1 MLLLVVALVEA
12 GVEQTVGGGAGRK
25 QQNVVDEDILKAM
38 KDSGVL
44 NEWQEKLEE
53 QLFPEENE
61 VNTGSGAGARKTV
74 KKPVI
79 TPQEKEML
87 RSFVDEYKSD
97 SSLQVDTDVILGIVE
112 RVQKTP
118 KPNLP
123 QIFVQLGPII
133 EVVSAISQ
141 KTKDVQKIVDRQSP
155 VFDSPA
161 KPKDVLHTLAENLKS
176 ELVRLTL
183 DSPPKGGPARKMSK
197 SPPTPAP
204 AAPKLGG
211 LDMADYLKLGA
222 NLMKGGNA
230 AQMMKMMSGEM
241 DMAGMIEMLPQL
253 MEGGNVK
260 DLLLKMAGSYLDSSP
275 YGALIQ
281 QYGKQVILTISSKY
295 HIV

>member
-1 MLLLVVALVEA
+1 M
-12 GVEQTVGGGAGRK
+12 
-25 QQNVVDEDILKAM
+25 
-38 KDSGVL
+38 
-44 NEWQEKLEE
+44 
-53 QLFPEENE
+53 
-61 VNTGSGAGARKTV
+61 
-74 KKPVI
+74 
-79 TPQEKEML
+79 
-87 RSFVDEYKSD
+87 
-97 SSLQVDTDVILGIVE
+97 
-112 RVQKTP
+112 
-118 KPNLP
+118 
-123 QIFVQLGPII
+123 
-133 EVVSAISQ
+133 
-141 KTKDVQKIVDRQSP
+141 DRQSP

-183 DSPPKGGPARKMSK
+183 DSPPKGGPARKKSK

-281 QYGKQVILTISSKY
+281 QYGKQVTKILRNT
-295 HIV
+295 